1 MKPGFSWLILAA
13 LIATGCQSA
22 TGITGT
28 WKIEQDS
35 NALGEGAEKG
45 VLELKD
51 DKSFTI
57 TIGQLTLASGTYE
70 FADNK
75 LTLSQ
80 GTAQMGESYVL
91 EGGKLIPVNA
101 DGNKA
106 TAWRFVR

>member
-13 LIATGCQSA
+13 LIAIGCQSA
-22 TGITGT
+22 PGITGK
-28 WKIEQDS
+28 WNIEQDNS
-35 NALGEGAEKG
+35 ALGEGAEKG

-80 GTAQMGESYVL
+80 GTSQMGATYVL
-91 EGGKLIPVNA
+91 EGGKLIPINT

>member
-1 MKPGFSWLILAA
+1 MQARWSFLVLAS
-13 LIATGCQSA
+13 LIASGCQSDP
-22 TGITGT
+22 GIAGK
-28 WKIEQDS
+28 WNIEQDN
-35 NALGEGAEKG
+35 NALGEGAENG
-45 VLELKD
+45 VLELKE

-57 TIGQLTLASGTYE
+57 TIGLMTLASGTYE

-80 GTAQMGESYVL
+80 GTSQMGASYVL

-106 TAWRFVR
+106 TAWRFAR